1 MLTDELT
8 SVVKQMKKL
17 DAIENAA
24 QDVAKKQKNDSD
36 FAAIVT
42 DFGAALD
49 KVSFAIDN
57 LDYRLS
63 EETIGEAKVALVK
76 LENVISSG
84 VVDEAELAG
93 AKQQINRKV
102 TPSLTKEWK
111 SFHSK
116 KVSGLSAKLASM
128 SGLFQDKDKLAGIRE
143 SFDASSE
150 WSGLSEKNKNG
161 KTKIETLKQSV
172 KEVDQIEESLNLSDA
187 VRDFVVLVTSG
198 RARITDLSD
207 EILEWINKEN
217 MQDKFVIQFKKI

>member
-24 QDVAKKQKNDSD
+24 QDAAKKQKNDSD
-36 FAAIVT
+36 FASLVT
-42 DFGAALD
+42 DFGASLD

-63 EETIGEAKVALVK
+63 EETIAEAKVALEK

-84 VVDEAELAG
+84 VVDETELAG

-102 TPSLTKEWK
+102 APNLTKEWK
-111 SFHSK
+111 NYHTK
-116 KVSGLSAKLASM
+116 KVSGLSAKLDNM
-128 SGLFQDKDKLAGIRE
+128 SGLIQDKGKLAEIKK
-143 SFDASSE
+143 SFDDSGE
-150 WSGLSEKNKNG
+150 WNGLSDKNKNG

-172 KEVDQIEESLNLSDA
+172 EEVDQIEESLNLSDA

-207 EILEWINKEN
+207 EILEWIKKEN